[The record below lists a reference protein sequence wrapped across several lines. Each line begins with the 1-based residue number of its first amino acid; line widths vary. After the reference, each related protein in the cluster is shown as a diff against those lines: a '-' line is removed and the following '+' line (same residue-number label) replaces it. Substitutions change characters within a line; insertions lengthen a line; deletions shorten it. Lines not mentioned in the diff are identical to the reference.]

1 MEKRRASS
9 GNRLKRWAKKAGG
22 HTAISEDLLDEV
34 TYLVEF
40 PTALCGSI
48 DDKYLKLPKE
58 AVITPMRDHQRYFP
72 VLDDSGK
79 LLPYFI
85 TVRNGN
91 SEHLDIVTHG
101 NERVLR
107 ARLDDAVFFFETTGK
122 EP

>member
-1 MEKRRASS
+1 
-9 GNRLKRWAKKAGG
+9 
-22 HTAISEDLLDEV
+22 
-34 TYLVEF
+34 
-40 PTALCGSI
+40 
-48 DDKYLKLPKE
+48 
-58 AVITPMRDHQRYFP
+58 MRDHQRYFP

-107 ARLDDAVFFFETTGK
+107 ARLDDAVFFFENDRKKSLEAHRGG
-122 EP
+122 PA